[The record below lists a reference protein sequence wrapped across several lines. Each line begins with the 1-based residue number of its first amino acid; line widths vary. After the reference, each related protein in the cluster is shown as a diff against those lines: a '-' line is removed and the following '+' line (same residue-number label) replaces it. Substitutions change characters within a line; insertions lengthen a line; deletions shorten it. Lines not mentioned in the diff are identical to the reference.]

1 MILLVSNRKQ
11 AYSPYLL
18 ISQLPSTIMPDDIKR
33 MAITE
38 GSIMDVIYHRNQY
51 MEFQN
56 KITVVFRSA
65 TDAVEF
71 ITQKYG
77 KYLGG
82 HKINMN
88 MVGFFFYRSLVRSQI
103 CFSTSECSNDAD
115 PVKLDY
121 LQCIVGSISSQG

>member
-1 MILLVSNRKQ
+1 MILTVSNRKQ

-18 ISQLPSTIMPDDIKR
+18 ISQLPSTIMPDDIRR
-33 MAITE
+33 MAITD
-38 GSIMDVIYHRNQY
+38 GSILDVIYHRNQY

-77 KYLGG
+77 KFLGG

-88 MVGFFFYRSLVRSQI
+88 MVGFLFMRDRIRLFTVVMLIKTLTRQPLFFQMSSWTPTIPR
-103 CFSTSECSNDAD
+103 
-115 PVKLDY
+115 
-121 LQCIVGSISSQG
+121 ISA